1 MIIDRRTR
9 YFFYHSGEIS
19 RRNIQFICIKSDLS
33 LTLEIAIQ
41 QMQKD
46 FVYILFMAQVS
57 GRQKAVIRQLRN
69 QKFQDIHHRLNH
81 LYLINMLMA
90 HNIPNH
96 MNDIKSR
103 LEFIVRKM
111 INQIIRNL
119 FINKNTFSLEI
130 FRYFGK
136 LINMLRR
143 YDKQITC
150 RKLMF
155 LILSTFSSQDDFK
168 LHTSAFYQ

>member
-57 GRQKAVIRQLRN
+57 GRQKAVIRQL
-69 QKFQDIHHRLNH
+69 
-81 LYLINMLMA
+81 
-90 HNIPNH
+90 
-96 MNDIKSR
+96 
-103 LEFIVRKM
+103 
-111 INQIIRNL
+111 
-119 FINKNTFSLEI
+119 
-130 FRYFGK
+130 
-136 LINMLRR
+136 
-143 YDKQITC
+143 
-150 RKLMF
+150 
-155 LILSTFSSQDDFK
+155 
-168 LHTSAFYQ
+168 